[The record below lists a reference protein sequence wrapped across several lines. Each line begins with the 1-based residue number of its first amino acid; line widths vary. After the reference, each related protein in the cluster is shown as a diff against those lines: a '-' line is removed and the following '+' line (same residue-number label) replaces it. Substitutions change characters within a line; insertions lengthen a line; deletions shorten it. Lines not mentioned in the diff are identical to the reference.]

1 MPRTTIV
8 DKLRWQAELLGYVD
22 GSDPSRD
29 VNDWLVLGVET
40 TSYGTVWLRLYNLY
54 YGTERHYKVDKRWA
68 TSHSCKTGDVLKVVL
83 EDKPKFKKLDDGKF
97 VKTGEVE
104 TVVKMFKILEE
115 V

>member
-40 TSYGTVWLRLYNLY
+40 TSYGTVWLRLYNLC
-54 YGTERHYKVDKRWA
+54 YGAERHYKVDKRWA
-68 TSHSCKTGDVLKVVL
+68 VSHSCKAGDVLKVVL

>member
-1 MPRTTIV
+1 M
-8 DKLRWQAELLGYVD
+8 AGLLGYVD

-40 TSYGTVWLRLYNLY
+40 TSYGTAWLMLYNLC
-54 YGTERHYKVDKRWA
+54 YGAERHYKVDKRWA
-68 TSHSCKTGDVLKVVL
+68 TSHSCKAGDVLKVVL

>member
-8 DKLRWQAELLGYVD
+8 DKLIWQAELLGYVD

-40 TSYGTVWLRLYNLY
+40 TSYGTAWLRLYNLC
-54 YGTERHYKVDKRWA
+54 YGAERHYKVDKRWA
-68 TSHSCKTGDVLKVVL
+68 TSHSCKAGDVLKVVL
-83 EDKPKFKKLDDGKF
+83 EEKPKFKKLDDGKF

>member
-8 DKLRWQAELLGYVD
+8 DKLRWQAGLLGYVD

-40 TSYGTVWLRLYNLY
+40 TSYGTVWLRLYGLC
-54 YGTERHYKVDKRWA
+54 YGAERHYKVDKRWA
-68 TSHSCKTGDVLKVVL
+68 TSHSCKAGDVLKVVL
-83 EDKPKFKKLDDGKF
+83 EEKPKFKKLDDGKF